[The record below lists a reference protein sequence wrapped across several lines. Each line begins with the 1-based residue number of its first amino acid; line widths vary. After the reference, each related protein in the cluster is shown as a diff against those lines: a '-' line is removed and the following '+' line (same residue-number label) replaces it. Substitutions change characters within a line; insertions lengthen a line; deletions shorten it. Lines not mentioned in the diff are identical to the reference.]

1 VKDAV
6 ILLMTANAYAH
17 IVANLKAATV
27 ALAMT
32 KQLVDEKASFHL
44 ECLLGETSWQRKNL
58 TGWRVDRK
66 EAV

>member
-6 ILLMTANAYAH
+6 IPLMTANAYAH

-44 ECLLGETSWQRKNL
+44 ECLLGETSWQ
-58 TGWRVDRK
+58 
-66 EAV
+66 